1 MEELQVL
8 NRPRPS
14 IYKLS
19 LDDEKNTENGTEAQL
34 KSATEDATLFA
45 QTERRST
52 FREKLDKVKQ
62 FFKRSKSEGT
72 EEKKPLLELSL
83 LKDFPFFALCLS
95 ILLFTSSMMSTYVF
109 LPSLAK
115 STGVTELQSAYLVSV
130 IGVCDSIAR
139 FSSGVLLDMK
149 RVKPFR
155 LLFYNADMFCVVIV
169 TLIMPSLHG
178 FLAFSIAAGFYGI
191 FVGTYIAQKSV
202 VVVDVLGW
210 EKMTNSYGLLLGFQG
225 MGALIGP
232 TLSGNNSSSN
242 NIVIFAR
249 NCFKQFTK
257 YRKI

>member
-1 MEELQVL
+1 MFFRLIKKSKHGDDDAKEELQVL
-8 NRPRPS
+8 NGPRP
-14 IYKLS
+14 IYKPS
-19 LDDEKNTENGTEAQL
+19 ADDDKQGQNGTEAHL
-34 KSATEDATLFA
+34 KSTIEEDMTVFVPK
-45 QTERRST
+45 ERKPT
-52 FREKLDKVKQ
+52 FRDKLNKVKN
-62 FFKRSKSEGT
+62 FFKRSKPEEG
-72 EEKKPLLELSL
+72 EDKKPLLELSL

-139 FSSGVLLDMK
+139 FSSGVILDMK
-149 RVKPFR
+149 KVKPFR

-169 TLIMPSLHG
+169 TLVMPSLRG

-232 TLSGNNSSSN
+232 TLSG
-242 NIVIFAR
+242 
-249 NCFKQFTK
+249 TT
-257 YRKI
+257 